1 MTETNNWVL
10 YSAACK
16 HLEHVQKI
24 VDQPSERGATDELD
38 RLTKR
43 LYRLFSRPEP
53 ENTP

>member
-24 VDQPSERGATDELD
+24 VDLLIERGATDELT
-38 RLTKR
+38 RLTGRMYR
-43 LYRLFSRPEP
+43 LYARTEP